1 MTTEAWIMLTTTWLV
16 VGGVAIYLVL
26 KVLRTPP
33 RDDGE

>member
-1 MTTEAWIMLTTTWLV
+1 MTTEAWIMLITTWLV
-16 VGGVAIYLVL
+16 VGGFAIYLVV